1 VHQALHVAILATTLI
16 GAAGLAMVLL
26 WPAIFD
32 APLTPATRRILL
44 ALVGVGL
51 LLFLVEWL
59 LVH

>member
-16 GAAGLAMVLL
+16 GAAGLAMFLL
-26 WPAIFD
+26 WPVIFD
-32 APLTPATRRILL
+32 APVPGPTRRILL
-44 ALVGVGL
+44 ALVGIGL